1 MDYAL
6 CLSKDRHKLCQENG
20 LPIVASLYEGSKLF
34 LIQVILLILLMK
46 IF

>member
-6 CLSKDRHKLCQENG
+6 CLSKDRRKLCQENG
-20 LPIVASLYEGSKLF
+20 LVSAASLHEGSKLL
-34 LIQVILLILLMK
+34 LIPVILLILLMK